1 MRTATQKISNWIPLV
16 LLVLAGCT
24 EPIDL
29 SLKTNPKR
37 LVVDAIISNDP
48 YVQVVRLSWS
58 VPYFSTTP
66 SPPVSGATVTIHEEE
81 SVYFLRE
88 STEHPGYYFI
98 LPEVFLPQP
107 GKTYTLKIEGVQNL
121 DDDVETTVYTATTV
135 MPEVVR
141 VDSLTLR
148 YQYFN
153 KDWVIWQVLAFYQ
166 DPPDETNYYMFR
178 ISQNNNRVT
187 SRPSDI
193 RVSSDKYFNGNYVN
207 GLWVQSIDAR
217 EGRRVLNEG
226 DLITLE
232 VASITKEFY
241 KFLEAIKMDEQGSDP
256 LFSGPPANIP
266 GNISNGALGF
276 FTAIHTSTA
285 TIVYDPAKHD

>member
-1 MRTATQKISNWIPLV
+1 MRTAKRKISKWVTLV
-16 LLVLAGCT
+16 LLVLTGCT

-29 SLKTNPKR
+29 SLKTNSKR

-58 VPYFSTTP
+58 VPYFSTTS
-66 SPPVSGATVTIHEEE
+66 SPPVSGATVTIQEEQ
-81 SVYFLRE
+81 SVYLLRE

-107 GKTYTLKIEGVQNL
+107 GKTYTLRIEGVQNL
-121 DDDVETTVYTATTV
+121 DDDVESTVYTATTI
-135 MPEVVR
+135 MPEVVP

-217 EGRRVLNEG
+217 EGHRVLNEG

-256 LFSGPPANIP
+256 LFSGPPANMP

-285 TIVYDPAKHD
+285 TIIYDPSKHD